1 MYLFICILCIGHTS
15 LGSNSASWSKFIAAT
30 LRQDSKTR
38 TLFLYVFVFG
48 SDLLNTIKDMV
59 SLFGANLHGGVISGR
74 WCLKLVFGLILLSF
88 SYRLCHVD
96 SPNLWVRGT
105 REYLICSYKCWRRI
119 SSCILTRILL
129 ESPCSIS
136 NMMLKCVDIHIV
148 EGSLE
153 VKLPTMRTDEKQRW
167 EESEKRREEE
177 R

>member
-1 MYLFICILCIGHTS
+1 M
-15 LGSNSASWSKFIAAT
+15 
-30 LRQDSKTR
+30 
-38 TLFLYVFVFG
+38 VFEAGFRVNFVIVF
-48 SDLLNTIKDMV
+48 
-59 SLFGANLHGGVISGR
+59 
-74 WCLKLVFGLILLSF
+74 LSF
-88 SYRLCHVD
+88 VSRRFSQSV
-96 SPNLWVRGT
+96 VRGT

-119 SSCILTRILL
+119 SSCFLTRILL